1 MHDLTSTVGIVAIAA
16 GAVAVVALLTSV
28 VLAFRLSRLRSE
40 QRAVLGDRRED
51 LVAHAASLRSQ
62 FEALHQ
68 YVEDISGRL
77 DQRMTTAEQRLD
89 GAVAYTSLVRY
100 DAYGEMSGHQSM
112 SIALLD
118 STRSGVVLSAILHRD
133 QARLYAKQVHG
144 GRGEL
149 ELSPEEEEAI
159 KLALQAKGGQGRRA
173 AAVGRDRLHRRALI
187 GPMRA
192 GYFGPEGT
200 HTQEA
205 LLADIAGLEIDTV
218 PLATIYDTV
227 MAVHEGTVD
236 TALVPI
242 ENSLEGSVNA
252 TLDALAMET
261 DDVMIVGEV
270 VQPIRHC
277 LIARTSL
284 ELAEIKTVVSHP
296 QANAQC
302 ARFIRT
308 RLPQAQVLAGS
319 STADAVRVVAEHDG
333 PWAALG
339 NRLAAERYGCVVLR
353 AGVED
358 VAENETRFVWLARAG
373 TDPGGPRVLASG
385 AAPLGPWKTAIVF
398 WGLGSEAPGWLVAC
412 LSEFARRGVNLTR
425 IESRPRKQGLGRY
438 MFFVDLE
445 GHEEDSAIAAGLDGL
460 RERVERL
467 KVLGCY
473 PAA

>member
-1 MHDLTSTVGIVAIAA
+1 
-16 GAVAVVALLTSV
+16 
-28 VLAFRLSRLRSE
+28 
-40 QRAVLGDRRED
+40 
-51 LVAHAASLRSQ
+51 
-62 FEALHQ
+62 
-68 YVEDISGRL
+68 
-77 DQRMTTAEQRLD
+77 
-89 GAVAYTSLVRY
+89 
-100 DAYGEMSGHQSM
+100 
-112 SIALLD
+112 
-118 STRSGVVLSAILHRD
+118 
-133 QARLYAKQVHG
+133 
-144 GRGEL
+144 
-149 ELSPEEEEAI
+149 
-159 KLALQAKGGQGRRA
+159 
-173 AAVGRDRLHRRALI
+173 
-187 GPMRA
+187 MRA

-205 LLADIAGLEIDTV
+205 LLADTVGLELDTV

-227 MAVHEGTVD
+227 MAVHESAVD

-284 ELAEIKTVVSHP
+284 ELSEIETVVSHP

-308 RLPQAQVLAGS
+308 RLPQAQVLAGT
-319 STADAVRVVAEHDG
+319 STADAVRVVAAHDG

-339 NRLAAERYGCVVLR
+339 NRLAAERYGCRVLR

-358 VAENETRFVWLARAG
+358 VADNETRFVWLARAG
-373 TDPGGPRVLASG
+373 TAPGGPRVLAAG
-385 AAPLGPWKTAIVF
+385 TAPLGPWKTAIVF
-398 WGLGSEAPGWLVAC
+398 WGVGSEAPGWLVAC
-412 LSEFARRGVNLTR
+412 LSEFAQRGVNLTR

-438 MFFVDLE
+438 MFFVDME
-445 GHEEDSAIAAGLDGL
+445 GHEQDAAIGDALDGL
-460 RERVERL
+460 RGRVERL
-467 KVLGCY
+467 KVLGSF